1 MARMSGVWL
10 ETMGKFLVNTE
21 VRLSDLK
28 RTSEDEAGLDDAKPV
43 SVECIM
49 RLAP

>member
-1 MARMSGVWL
+1 MFGVWL

-21 VRLSDLK
+21 VRVTDLK

-43 SVECIM
+43 SIECNM